1 MTIDISQVLI
11 QGWERLISQYR
22 KGLIILTD
30 EKSLELF
37 FVRNCENIIQENKLN
52 MPIGRQKEFYGK
64 RVDVWVG
71 NDTPNV
77 I

>member
-52 MPIGRQKEFYGK
+52 ISIGR
-64 RVDVWVG
+64 
-71 NDTPNV
+71 
-77 I
+77 